1 MRRLIYDMYYADEI
15 TQDIAIKLL
24 DKLTQIRDKKRYQM
38 IEFIKGLLVV
48 IPLIPI
54 NDILIIWAKKDPMKT
69 LGIVSIMFGMN
80 LVIILTYG
88 FLLKT
93 GEPTSFI
100 LGLLSA
106 ILIVMIRKIKT
117 LIK

>member
-1 MRRLIYDMYYADEI
+1 
-15 TQDIAIKLL
+15 
-24 DKLTQIRDKKRYQM
+24 
-38 IEFIKGLLVV
+38 
-48 IPLIPI
+48 
-54 NDILIIWAKKDPMKT
+54 MKT